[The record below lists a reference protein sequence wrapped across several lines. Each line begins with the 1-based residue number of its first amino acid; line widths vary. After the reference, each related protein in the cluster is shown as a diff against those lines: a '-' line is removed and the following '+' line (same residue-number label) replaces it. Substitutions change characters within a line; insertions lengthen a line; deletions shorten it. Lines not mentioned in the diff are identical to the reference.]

1 MITVVTI
8 GGRIMKKIYEAP
20 ELELKS
26 FKLPD
31 VILVST
37 EGTINSE
44 INGGGGGG
52 GENPFDDI

>member
-1 MITVVTI
+1 
-8 GGRIMKKIYEAP
+8 MKKIYEAP